1 MDNKNKN
8 IVNGSLRL
16 IKQCPVCANN
26 YEAQKIKIV
35 DFTESGV
42 LVHFFC
48 EICQSS
54 LLAQITEMPFG
65 IVGSAMLTDL
75 AAHEVNKFKNSGP
88 VTIDDVIEVYQKLR
102 NKGIRE

>member
-8 IVNGSLRL
+8 IINGSLRL
-16 IKQCPVCANN
+16 IKQCPVCATK
-26 YEAQKIKIV
+26 YEARKIQII
-35 DFTESGV
+35 DFTENGV

-48 EICQSS
+48 DVCQSS

-75 AAHEVNKFKNSGP
+75 VAEEVNKFRNSGP
-88 VTIDDVIEVYQKLR
+88 VTIDDVIEVHQKLM
-102 NKGIRE
+102 